1 MARSP
6 HRAPSWERFA
16 APGNADDL
24 IHNVLQDRQL
34 L

>member
-1 MARSP
+1 VDPDST
-6 HRAPSWERFA
+6 
-16 APGNADDL
+16 PGNADDL